1 MDVVALPTYREGFPN
16 VPLEAQAAGVPVVTT
31 RVTGAVDSVL
41 DDFTGILVPP
51 RNDLELANA
60 LAELLQKEKLR
71 KKMGQAGA
79 KWVSE
84 KFRRE
89 IVWDAL
95 IEDYRK
101 ILTTEGTEE
110 HGEKQSAADERRTT
124 QIRKGKQQS
133 GIPGL
138 VKACLDRVGAAGLLV
153 VLSPVLAVIALL
165 IRMKLKSP
173 VLFRQRR
180 PGKDEKIFEVVKFRT
195 MTDARDEGGRL
206 LPDEARLARLGKWL
220 RSLSLDEL
228 PQLWNVLRGELSF
241 VGPRPLLVQY
251 LERYT
256 PEQARR
262 HAVKPGITGWAQVN
276 GRNAIRWEEKF
287 ALDTWYVD
295 HWSLWLD
302 AKILALTVWRVV
314 TRHGISQEGRATM
327 TEFQGTEEKKL
338 TADQRG

>member
-1 MDVVALPTYREGFPN
+1 
-16 VPLEAQAAGVPVVTT
+16 AAGLPVVTT

-60 LAELLQKEKLR
+60 LAELLEKEKLR

-89 IVWDAL
+89 IVWEAL
-95 IEDYRK
+95 IEDYRR
-101 ILTTEGTEE
+101 ILTTKDTKEHKEELATEK
-110 HGEKQSAADERRTT
+110 HRRA
-124 QIRKGKQQS
+124 QIRKVKPQQ
-133 GIPGL
+133 GVWAF
-138 VKACLDRVGAAGLLV
+138 VKACVDRVGAAGLLV

-206 LPDEARLARLGKWL
+206 LPDDARLARLG
-220 RSLSLDEL
+220 
-228 PQLWNVLRGELSF
+228 
-241 VGPRPLLVQY
+241 
-251 LERYT
+251 
-256 PEQARR
+256 
-262 HAVKPGITGWAQVN
+262 
-276 GRNAIRWEEKF
+276 
-287 ALDTWYVD
+287 
-295 HWSLWLD
+295 
-302 AKILALTVWRVV
+302 
-314 TRHGISQEGRATM
+314 
-327 TEFQGTEEKKL
+327 
-338 TADQRG
+338 